1 MLAPRNRNG
10 EGRSETP
17 PARTCILGVR
27 HLQQQQQSLGELPHR
42 STRTVSGPKGAKRN
56 IMLQQFVSFSS
67 LSLWLVR
74 GIVKAYSSAPAVLL
88 PDAGRGAIMAI
99 ILIDALIVGLA
110 CVVYTASSLGLLPS
124 PILDLAKPFF

>member
-1 MLAPRNRNG
+1 
-10 EGRSETP
+10 
-17 PARTCILGVR
+17 
-27 HLQQQQQSLGELPHR
+27 
-42 STRTVSGPKGAKRN
+42 
-56 IMLQQFVSFSS
+56 MLQRFVSFSS